1 MKQRSPAMPASVKG
15 GVELRKALREFTP
28 DLAKETQK
36 ELGKILKPIT
46 AKARGFIPSTAPLSG
61 WADSNQK
68 GSWSN
73 RVWSSADAKRGI
85 GYKTTPSK
93 PNRSGFRSLVRIQN
107 ASASGAI
114 YETAGRKN
122 PQGRPQAK
130 MREVVIPT
138 RRLDTGVGEERYMTS
153 TGKGYGKSNNPY
165 AGQQFID
172 ALGGQI
178 TNAYVRKEGAVG
190 RSSQKMKGRAIFRA
204 FAEDQGRTT
213 AAVIKAIENSKSNF
227 EKVVAKGSGSGLS
240 VGSR

>member
-1 MKQRSPAMPASVKG
+1 MKRRRSAMPASVKG
-15 GVELRKALREFTP
+15 GVELRKALRNFTP
-28 DLAKETQK
+28 ELAKETQK
-36 ELGKILKPIT
+36 ELGAILKPIT
-46 AKARGFIPSTAPLSG
+46 AKARGFIPSSAPLSG

-68 GSWSN
+68 GAWSK
-73 RVWSSADAKRGI
+73 RVWSAADAKRGI

-93 PNRSGFRSLVRIQN
+93 PNRSGFTSLVRIQN
-107 ASASGAI
+107 ASAAGAI

-138 RRLDTGVGEERYMTS
+138 MRKDTGAGEERYMTS
-153 TGKGYGKSNNPY
+153 TGKGYGKSNNPN

-172 ALGGQI
+172 AMGGQI
-178 TNAYVRKEGAVG
+178 VNAYVRKEGAVG

-240 VGSR
+240 VGGR

>member
-1 MKQRSPAMPASVKG
+1 MPTEVKG
-15 GVELRKALREFTP
+15 AVELRKALRQFTP

-36 ELGKILKPIT
+36 ELGAILKPIT
-46 AKARGFIPSTAPLSG
+46 TRAKGFIPSTAPLSG
-61 WADSNQK
+61 WANSNQK
-68 GSWSN
+68 GAWSK
-73 RVWSSADAKRGI
+73 RVWSSSEAKRGI

-107 ASASGAI
+107 ASVSGAI

-138 RRLDTGVGEERYMTS
+138 MRKDVGAGEQRYMTS
-153 TGKGYGKSNNPY
+153 TGKGYGKSNNPN

-172 ALGGQI
+172 AMGGQI
-178 TNAYVRKEGAVG
+178 TNAYVRKEGAAG

-204 FAEDQGRTT
+204 FAEDQGKAT
-213 AAVIKAIENSKSNF
+213 AAVIKAIEKSKTNL
-227 EKVVAKGSGSGLS
+227 EKVVAKGSGSGMS
-240 VGSR
+240 VGGR

>member
-1 MKQRSPAMPASVKG
+1 MPASVKG
-15 GVELRKALREFTP
+15 GIELRKALREFTP
-28 DLAKETQK
+28 ELAKETQK

-46 AKARGFIPSTAPLSG
+46 ARARGFIPSTAPLSG

-68 GSWSN
+68 GAWSN

-93 PNRSGFRSLVRIQN
+93 VNRSGFRSLVRIQN
-107 ASASGAI
+107 ASVSGAI

-122 PQGRPQAK
+122 PQGRPQAP
-130 MREVVIPT
+130 MSRVVAP
-138 RRLDTGVGEERYMTS
+138 RHEN
-153 TGKGYGKSNNPY
+153 YGKMTRSGSKDQSMSNNPN

-172 ALGGQI
+172 AMSGEI
-178 TNAYVRKEGAVG
+178 VNAYVRKEGAVG

-204 FAEDQGRTT
+204 FAEDQGKTT
-213 AAVIKAIENSKSNF
+213 AAVIKAIQNSKNNF
-227 EKVVAKGSGSGLS
+227 EKVVAKGSGSGMS